1 MSLFLHVYNSPMKI
15 LFKMFLNLELSLTCP
30 KTWALFVKEHQGTFY
45 TDRTHCSGDAG
56 KVAYML

>member
-1 MSLFLHVYNSPMKI
+1 
-15 LFKMFLNLELSLTCP
+15 MFLNLELSLTCP